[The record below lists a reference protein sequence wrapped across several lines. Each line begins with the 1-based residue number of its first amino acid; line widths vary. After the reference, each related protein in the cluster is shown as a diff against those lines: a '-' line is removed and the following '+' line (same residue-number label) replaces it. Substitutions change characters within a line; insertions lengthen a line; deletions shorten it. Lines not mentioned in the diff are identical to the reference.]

1 MPQLRISAGASMSG
15 FLATLI
21 DSYQERLERQRRL
34 PFLRACMAAC
44 ATIAIAD
51 GEVSFP
57 ERVRV
62 DQILET
68 LEALQIFDPHDGVN
82 LFNEFV
88 DAIRDNP
95 RAGRESAMAAML
107 DVADDPES
115 ADLLVRVC
123 CAVSEADGEKHL
135 TDQIEIVS
143 LCSRLGIEPRNLG
156 LYAEMSSDAV
166 LKVPAAPPRRGPV
179 EES

>member
-1 MPQLRISAGASMSG
+1 MSG

-21 DSYQERLERQRRL
+21 DTYQELLERQRRR
-34 PFLRACMAAC
+34 PFLRASMAAC

-62 DQILET
+62 DQVLET
-68 LEALQIFDPHDGVN
+68 LEALRVFDPHEGVE

-88 DAIRDNP
+88 EAIRRNP
-95 RAGRESAMAAML
+95 RQGREEAMEAML
-107 DVADDPES
+107 EVAGEPGAAE
-115 ADLLVRVC
+115 LLIRVC
-123 CAVSEADGEKHL
+123 CAISEADGEKHL

-143 LCSRLGIEPRNLG
+143 LCAQLGVEPRDLG
-156 LYAEMSSDAV
+156 LYVEESPEAV
-166 LKVPAAPPRRGPV
+166 LDVPAAEPRQAPR
-179 EES
+179 EDC

>member
-1 MPQLRISAGASMSG
+1 MSG

-21 DSYQERLERQRRL
+21 DSYQERLERQRRR

-51 GEVSFP
+51 GEVTFP
-57 ERVRV
+57 ERVRI

-68 LEALQIFDPHDGVN
+68 LEALKIFDPHDGVN

-95 RAGRESAMAAML
+95 RAGREAALAAMHE
-107 DVADDPES
+107 VAHEPES
-115 ADLLVRVC
+115 AALLVRVC

-143 LCSRLGIEPRNLG
+143 LCSQLGIEPRDLG
-156 LYAEMSSDAV
+156 LYSELSSEAV
-166 LKVPAAPPRRGPV
+166 LDVPAAPPRHGPAD
-179 EES
+179 ET